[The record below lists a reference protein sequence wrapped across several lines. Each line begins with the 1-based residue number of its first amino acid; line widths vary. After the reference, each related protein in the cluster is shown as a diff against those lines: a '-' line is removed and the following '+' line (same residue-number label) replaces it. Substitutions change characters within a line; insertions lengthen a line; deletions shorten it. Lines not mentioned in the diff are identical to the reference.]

1 MSVDNATEKRL
12 RALFEKVIAI
22 SNSVYF
28 CEVDGVWRKYTLKEG
43 LVESVVYKSVR
54 YIKREEVVLAHIDDL
69 TSEVIDTN
77 GEIIYKLKTPGM
89 QVLNVVNGMLYVN
102 QNNLK
107 GILSRDYGIVVPFI
121 NYNIR
126 FYEKSPYIVLEQMD
140 GEKLADYNGRILI
153 NGIFDSLAPL
163 KNGQVLGIID
173 KSNYVLDPI
182 NGPDMKYRV
191 KNIKQIKALKK
202 CNEIQ

>member
-1 MSVDNATEKRL
+1 
-12 RALFEKVIAI
+12 
-22 SNSVYF
+22 
-28 CEVDGVWRKYTLKEG
+28 
-43 LVESVVYKSVR
+43 
-54 YIKREEVVLAHIDDL
+54 
-69 TSEVIDTN
+69 
-77 GEIIYKLKTPGM
+77 M